1 MLHAEGHNASDT
13 THGKQY
19 NIDKGSLNRSGN
31 ARKCWHA
38 GGLLPRRSHILP

>member
-13 THGKQY
+13 AHGKQY
-19 NIDKGSLNRSGN
+19 DIDKGSLNRSGN

-38 GGLLPRRSHILP
+38 GGLLPRCSHILP